1 MATINFSVPEDVK
14 QAFNA
19 AFAGA
24 NKSAVLTQMMRD
36 AIERVEEQRRRDAA
50 ARRILSRLSRAP
62 QRSDSELSRS
72 RQSGRP

>member
-36 AIERVEEQRRRDAA
+36 AIERVEEHRRRDAA

-62 QRSDSELSRS
+62 QRSESELSRS
-72 RQSGRP
+72 RRSGRP